1 MLQWSEAGEL
11 GECARASAA
20 LLVWV
25 YAVLFAQSYVK
36 VALVQRKRQQGFGL
50 MSYRGMSYS
59 DPRVARIKYNTD
71 YDSPLAVVA
80 DRTAGNLLEQLTP
93 FLAAT
98 WLRAMLVPGAA
109 DSAGRLT
116 YVYLVSRMAYPAAFY
131 AGHPILQL
139 STQPGYVIV
148 WGQLADVVM
157 CAGNAPAWWSA
168 AGSEVAIY
176 GVIAVCQV
184 LILIMWAAPLL
195 GQRVPDAQAEVAG
208 SRATTP
214 RRGVISSLEEHSI
227 SRRSQGAQTE
237 GGWGIGDGFG
247 GSGFVGRGVGGGEV
261 GTAAGGGGGG
271 EPARK
276 MVKARRSLS
285 QKKK

>member
-1 MLQWSEAGEL
+1 MLVWSEAGAL
-11 GECARASAA
+11 GECARATAA
-20 LLVWV
+20 LLLWV
-25 YAVLFAQSYVK
+25 YAVLFSQSYVK
-36 VALVQRKRQQGFGL
+36 VALVQRKRQEGFGL

-59 DPRVARIKYNTD
+59 DPQVARIKYNTD

-98 WLRAMLVPGAA
+98 WIRALLVPGAA

-148 WGQLADVVM
+148 WGQLADVVLA
-157 CAGNAPAWWSA
+157 AGNPPAWWSA

-176 GVIAVCQV
+176 GVIAICQA
-184 LILIMWAAPLL
+184 LILAMWAAPLL
-195 GQRVPDAQAEVAG
+195 RKRAPHAQVDAKVAG
-208 SRATTP
+208 SRAATP
-214 RRGVISSLEEHSI
+214 RAGDSRW
-227 SRRSQGAQTE
+227 SRRAKSE
-237 GGWGIGDGFG
+237 EE
-247 GSGFVGRGVGGGEV
+247 R
-261 GTAAGGGGGG
+261 
-271 EPARK
+271 
-276 MVKARRSLS
+276 
-285 QKKK
+285 